1 MQVWNYMLWCLP
13 LLKVIAICL
22 FSCLIALKAKCFP
35 SKVNIFIVHLITCM
49 HNLLYFA
56 WQIKEYNNN
65 YYFITVILSDV
76 GTAVRNLWLG
86 IVKEYIVVIQQY
98 HY

>member
-22 FSCLIALKAKCFP
+22 FNCLIALKAKCCP
-35 SKVNIFIVHLITCM
+35 SKVNIFIVHLITYM

-56 WQIKEYNNN
+56 WADQRVQQF
-65 YYFITVILSDV
+65 YYYYT
-76 GTAVRNLWLG
+76 
-86 IVKEYIVVIQQY
+86 E
-98 HY
+98 